1 MKRQFTIALF
11 LLLVASYGSAQLVA
25 SHASSLPAK
34 QSAEAAP
41 QMAAGAQVTG
51 KPVVRINSTELTD
64 RDLLREMYDLFPYAR
79 LHNGFPKKQEPE
91 IRRGALQMIIFEEL
105 VYQEAQRR
113 KMTIAPERVARD
125 LQKFRRQFNS
135 QAEYN
140 AYLKVEMN
148 GSEAELRQK
157 IKRSLLIEAM
167 LKNEVDAKSVVT
179 LSEARLYY
187 EKNAKKFDH
196 GEMFDFQT
204 ISIVPPAKANPD
216 TLQEAHTRADAIYKQ
231 AKATNS
237 FKDFGLLAEQVSEDD
252 FHVNMG
258 ARKAVQK
265 ESLPLEVVKVLAGL
279 KPGQVSELVPLGT
292 AYTIIRLISHTAAGR
307 TSFLTAKAELM
318 SNLHKEKYERLRV
331 ELDKQLHQNAKIQ
344 VL

>member
-1 MKRQFTIALF
+1 MKRHFTVA
-11 LLLVASYGSAQLVA
+11 LLLLLSASYGSAQMVA
-25 SHASSLPAK
+25 SHASSVPAK
-34 QSAEAAP
+34 QPAQAAP
-41 QMAAGAQVTG
+41 QMAGAQVVTD
-51 KPVVRINSTELTD
+51 KPVVRVNSTELTD

-105 VYQEAQRR
+105 VYQEAQHR
-113 KMTIAPERVARD
+113 KMTVAPERVTRD
-125 LQKFRRQFNS
+125 LQKFRRQFSS

-140 AYLKVEMN
+140 SYLKAELN
-148 GSEAELRQK
+148 GSEAGLRQK

-179 LSEARLYY
+179 LSEAQHYY
-187 EKNAKKFDH
+187 ETNAKKYEH
-196 GEMFDFQT
+196 GELFDFQT

-216 TLQEAHTRADAIYKQ
+216 TLKEAHARANAIYKQ
-231 AKATNS
+231 AKATKS
-237 FKDFGLLAEQVSEDD
+237 FKDFGLLAEQFSEDD

-265 ESLPLEVVKVLAGL
+265 ESLPPEVVKVLAGL
-279 KPGQVSELVPLGT
+279 KPGQMSELIQLGN
-292 AYTIIRLISHTAAGR
+292 AYTIIRLSSHTAAGK
-307 TSFLTAKAELM
+307 TSFLAAKAELM

-331 ELDKQLHQNAKIQ
+331 ELDRRLHQNAKIQ
-344 VL
+344 LL